1 VPRGRARLFGAA
13 KPWGED
19 VSKGLW
25 NWAAENP
32 GKLALVD
39 PAERLWARGELVG
52 ASHRVSHGLR
62 ALGLAR
68 GDSVAIC
75 SPNCA
80 EYYQVH
86 FACQQLGLYLVP
98 LNWHL
103 APAEIAYIARDSE
116 AKVFIGHE
124 RIDAAGRALADS
136 AIPASHRFAIG
147 AAPGFRPF
155 AELVEGRPDSP
166 PAGRS
171 AGAVMNYTSGTTGHP
186 KGVRRPLAPVDP
198 DALGGAMTG
207 LLALFGIE
215 PENENVHL
223 AGSPLYHTAV
233 LMWSQAS
240 LHHGHAVVL
249 MDKWEPEPCL
259 RLIEK
264 YRVTTTHMVPTQFHR
279 MLALP
284 EATRQKYD
292 CSSTRHMVHAAAP
305 CPPDVKRRMIEW
317 WGNSIWEYYAATE
330 GGGTMVSPQEWLA
343 HPGSVG
349 RIWPG
354 ADVRIFDDAGAEV
367 PRGEQGTIYFKVPAT
382 GDFEYKG
389 DREKT
394 RKNRLRTPAGEYFT
408 VGDVGYFDA
417 DGYLFLCDRKIDMI
431 ISGGA
436 NIYPAE
442 IENALLAHPKV
453 GDVAVFGIPNDDW
466 GEEIKAVVEP
476 AAGVAP
482 GPALTAELMAFCED
496 RLARMK
502 WPRSIDYLAELP
514 RDPNGK
520 LYKRKLRDPYWA
532 GRERRI

>member
-1 VPRGRARLFGAA
+1 L
-13 KPWGED
+13 
-19 VSKGLW
+19 SKGLW
-25 NWAAENP
+25 NWAAEAP
-32 GKLALVD
+32 GELALVD
-39 PAERLWARGELVG
+39 PAERRWTRGELV
-52 ASHRVSHGLR
+52 AAVNRVSHGLA
-62 ALGLAR
+62 ALGVAR

-103 APAEIAYIARDSE
+103 APAEIGYIARDSE
-116 AKVFIGHE
+116 AKLFVGHA
-124 RIDAAGRALADS
+124 RLANLDKALADS
-136 AIPASHRFAIG
+136 AIPADRRFAIG
-147 AAPGFRPF
+147 ALDGFRGF
-155 AELVEGRPDSP
+155 DELGAGRPQSLP
-166 PAGRS
+166 PGRS

-186 KGVRRPLAPVDP
+186 KGVRRPLPAADP
-198 DALGGAMTG
+198 DATGAAMTG
-207 LLALFGIE
+207 LLSLFGIQAGSG
-215 PENENVHL
+215 NVHL

-284 EATRQKYD
+284 QAVRAKYD
-292 CSSTRHMVHAAAP
+292 CSSARHMVHAAAP
-305 CPPDVKRRMIEW
+305 CPPEVKRRMLEW
-317 WGNSIWEYYAATE
+317 WGDAIWEYYAATE
-330 GGGTMVSPQEWLA
+330 GGGTLVSPEDWRA
-343 HPGSVG
+343 HPGTVG
-349 RIWPG
+349 RPWPG
-354 ADVRIFDDAGAEV
+354 ADVRVFDDAGRELPA
-367 PRGEQGTIYFKVPAT
+367 GQQGTIYFKLPPT

-389 DREKT
+389 DSEKT
-394 RKNRLRTPAGEYFT
+394 RKNRLRTGAGEFFT
-408 VGDVGYFDA
+408 VGDVGYFDP
-417 DGYLFLCDRKIDMI
+417 DGFLFLCDRKIDMI

-453 GDVAVFGIPNDDW
+453 ADAAVFGIPDDDW
-466 GEEIKAVVEP
+466 GEQVKAVIEP
-476 AAGVAP
+476 AAGAEP
-482 GPALTAELMAFCED
+482 GPALTAELLAFCEE

-502 WPRSIDYLAELP
+502 CPRSIDYLAELP

-532 GRERRI
+532 GRERKI

>member
-1 VPRGRARLFGAA
+1 M
-13 KPWGED
+13 
-19 VSKGLW
+19 SKGLW
-25 NWAAENP
+25 NFAAEQP
-32 GKLALVD
+32 HALALVD
-39 PAERLWARGELVG
+39 PAERRWTRAELV
-52 ASHRVSHGLR
+52 AQANRVSHGLR

-68 GDSVAIC
+68 GDAVAIC

-80 EYYQVH
+80 EYYLLH

-116 AKVFIGHE
+116 ARVFVTHE
-124 RIDAAGRALADS
+124 RVDAALKAVADS
-136 AIPASHRFAIG
+136 SIPATHRFAVG
-147 AAPGFRPF
+147 RLAGWRSFD
-155 AELVEGRPDSP
+155 ELREGQPDTP
-166 PAGRS
+166 PANRT

-186 KGVRRPLAPVDP
+186 KGVRRPLAPIDP
-198 DALGGAMTG
+198 DTAGSAMTG
-207 LLALFGIE
+207 LLSLFGIA
-215 PENENVHL
+215 PEAGNVHL

-233 LMWSQAS
+233 LVWSQAS

-249 MDKWEPEPCL
+249 MDKWEPEACL

-284 EATRQKYD
+284 EAVRARYD

-305 CPPDVKRRMIEW
+305 CPPDVKRRMLEW
-317 WGNSIWEYYAATE
+317 WGPSIWEYYAATE
-330 GGGTMVSPQEWLA
+330 GGGTLISPEEWLA

-349 RIWPG
+349 RPWPG
-354 ADVRIFDDAGAEV
+354 GDVRVFDDAGREV
-367 PRGEQGTIYFKVPAT
+367 AGGEQGTIYFRVPAS

-394 RKNRLRTPAGEYFT
+394 RKNRLRTDAGEFFT
-408 VGDVGYFDA
+408 VGDVGYFDRE
-417 DGYLFLCDRKIDMI
+417 GYLFLCDRKIDMI

-442 IENALLAHPKV
+442 IENVLLAHPKV
-453 GDVAVFGIPNDDW
+453 ADAAVFGIPNDDW

-476 AAGVAP
+476 APGVEP
-482 GPALTAELMAFCED
+482 GPALGAELLAFCED

-502 WPRSIDYLAELP
+502 WPRSFDYLPELP

-532 GRERRI
+532 GRERKI